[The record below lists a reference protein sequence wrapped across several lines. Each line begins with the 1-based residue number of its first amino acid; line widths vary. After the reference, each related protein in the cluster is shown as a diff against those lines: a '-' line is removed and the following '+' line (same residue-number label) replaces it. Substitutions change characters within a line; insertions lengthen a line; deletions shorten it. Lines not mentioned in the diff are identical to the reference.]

1 MKLFFVTDAR
11 FYQTPDGNIYSG
23 EFSFSDILWGRYK
36 QQFFEVYVIARL
48 FYVEDVLK
56 KENKV
61 TKVTILPIEAFE
73 SSTSFLTLRNKI
85 KNVISV
91 YFNKYQPDAV
101 IIRGAGSI
109 GYLASRYCMSMN
121 MSYGIEVIG
130 DPYDVFAPGVIKHPL
145 RAILRRLF
153 TYFQKKAV
161 YNASSVIYVTQNKL
175 QTRYPSN
182 PKAFQTYASD
192 VVINE
197 VVRNLRTVNYDSL
210 FKLISVGSLEQM
222 YKGPDILLKAIKLL
236 VDKNINI
243 SLTWLGHGKHLQEMA
258 ELADNLNITNYVNFK
273 GSVDNVTL
281 IQNLDESDIFV
292 LASRTEGLPR
302 AIVEAMARSLPCI
315 GSNVGGIPELVNTK
329 LLFDVENSKQLAD
342 KIDMLIND
350 ADFYEKMS
358 QHSIKT
364 ATDFSPS
371 VLDKRRNSF
380 FESLVKNKNNQ

>member
-1 MKLFFVTDAR
+1 MKLFFITDAR

-23 EFSFSDILWGRYK
+23 EFSFSDILWRRYK
-36 QQFFEVYVIARL
+36 QQFFEIYVLARL
-48 FYVEDVLK
+48 FYVEDFVK
-56 KENKV
+56 EENKI
-61 TKVTILPIEAFE
+61 TEVTILPIEAFE

-85 KNVISV
+85 KNVISL
-91 YFNKYQPDAV
+91 YFNEHQPHAV

-109 GYLASRYCMSMN
+109 GYLASRYCIAIN

-145 RAILRRLF
+145 RAVLRRLF
-153 TYFQKKAV
+153 TYYQKKAV

-192 VVINE
+192 VAINE
-197 VVRNLRTVNYDSL
+197 VVRNVKKINNYYL
-210 FKLISVGSLEQM
+210 VKLISVGSLEQM
-222 YKGPDILLKAIKLL
+222 YKGPDILLKAVKLL
-236 VDKNINI
+236 VDKNIKV
-243 SLTWLGHGKHLQEMA
+243 SLTWLGHGTHLQEMA
-258 ELADNLNITNYVNFK
+258 ALADNLDIGNYVDFK
-273 GSVDNVTL
+273 GSVDNETL
-281 IQNLDESDIFV
+281 IKDLDESDIFV

-342 KIDMLIND
+342 KIELLISD
-350 ADFYEKMS
+350 ANFYEKMS
-358 QHSIKT
+358 DYSIKK
-364 ATDFSPS
+364 ATNFSPS

-380 FESLVKNKNNQ
+380 FESLVKNKNYR